1 VCKSTILPL
10 GRSLEDVFIYEE
22 LMSTAKETE
31 FYRRESKLNPFV
43 FFDLIM
49 YDSSSLKPK
58 SLNQLAI

>member
-1 VCKSTILPL
+1 MQKHNITSWKII

-49 YDSSSLKPK
+49 V
-58 SLNQLAI
+58 